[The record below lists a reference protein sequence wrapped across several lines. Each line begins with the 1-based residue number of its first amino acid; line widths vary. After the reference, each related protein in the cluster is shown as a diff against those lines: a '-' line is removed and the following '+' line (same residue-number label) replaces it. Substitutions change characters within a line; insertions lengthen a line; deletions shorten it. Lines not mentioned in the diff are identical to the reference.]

1 MILSTSS
8 LPEAPKVSRGQGGAR
23 LLEQHVGR
31 WLVRVVLGSALT
43 MVLLACGY
51 GPRVSGGRQRAKIP
65 TPEPQV
71 RGLYAFAR
79 LYGVLRWFHPSDAA
93 ATIDWDRFAV
103 DGVRRTLDVTEPN
116 RLRIVLLDL
125 IAPIAPTVHIATEQ
139 EALPP
144 FIATPPSSHP
154 ELVAWEHLG
163 YGDSILNGR
172 FASKRRHRARTVAV
186 PGVGRATLSQSI
198 TAAPYRGARFRLR
211 GQLRAAHHGLAQLW
225 LRIDRG
231 DATVFSDEMLERPV
245 SATTW
250 QLAEIT
256 GTVDPSATLITFG
269 TMATSGGSAWFD
281 DLDLA
286 VEVNGK
292 WTSVPIQDPGFESR
306 DVFASW
312 TAGTGAPDSSIKGWD
327 VTFDTERPAT
337 GSVALRMQ
345 RTVEVVTAELFADS
359 PAPGETVDVDL
370 GSGLRARVPI
380 ALYSSDGHTIG
391 DDPAQAERLAATG
404 ERADPS
410 AFDRTA
416 TIADVV
422 VLWNVLEHFWP
433 YWDTVSV
440 DWNAALDHA
449 LADAL
454 RDRSANEHLAT
465 LRRLSVIAADGHATT
480 SCPGTPPWANA
491 PFLVDL
497 IEGQVVV
504 TATTD
509 EAVKLGDV
517 ITSVDGLPATKLL
530 ADGEATISGSPQWRL
545 DFARHRFA
553 MGPPGSSFSL
563 RIRRHGSEHDAV
575 VVRSKS
581 TQQEFPHPA
590 IERLPDG
597 VYYIS
602 LDRARMEDIKAIIDK
617 LAAAPGVVFDLRDYP
632 NSNDD
637 ILSYLITSPAYFNGG
652 MSAPH
657 VIRPGHTRSSVSG
670 WDAAH
675 DQIPALQPHIQGRVA
690 FVTGPG
696 AISYAETVLAIVER
710 YHLGAIVGS
719 ATAGTNGN
727 MARISEPSGCHT
739 NFTGLRVTKPDGS
752 RFHLVGIKPTI
763 PVTPTLA
770 GVLTGRDEVLEKALA
785 YVRQREQ

>member
-1 MILSTSS
+1 M
-8 LPEAPKVSRGQGGAR
+8 VCCGQRVAR

-31 WLVRVVLGSALT
+31 WVVCAMLGSILA
-43 MVLLACGY
+43 MVVPACGN
-51 GPRVSGGRQRAKIP
+51 GPGDSSGRQWAKIP
-65 TPEPQV
+65 ITEPRV

-93 ATIDWDRFAV
+93 ASIDWDRFAV
-103 DGVRRTLDVTEPN
+103 DGVRRTLDVTDQD

-125 IAPIAPTVHIATEQ
+125 IAPIAPTVHIATEH
-139 EALPP
+139 EALPR
-144 FIATPPSSHP
+144 FIATPPSIHP

-163 YGDSILNGR
+163 YGDSVLTAR
-172 FASKRRHRARTVAV
+172 YASKRRHRARTVAV
-186 PGVGRATLSQSI
+186 LGAGQAKLGQSI
-198 TAAPYRGARFRLR
+198 AAAPYRGTRLRLR
-211 GQLRAAHHGLAQLW
+211 GHLRAADHGLAQLW

-231 DATVFSDEMLERPV
+231 DATVLVDEMFDRPV

-256 GTVDPSATLITFG
+256 GTVDPSATLISFG
-269 TMATSGGSAWFD
+269 AIATGRGSVWFD

-286 VEVNGK
+286 VEIGEK
-292 WTSVPIQDPGFESR
+292 WISIPIQDSGFESKN
-306 DVFASW
+306 VFSSW
-312 TAGTGAPDSSIKGWD
+312 TTGSGTPNSIRGWD
-327 VTFDTERPAT
+327 VTLDTERPAT
-337 GSVALRMQ
+337 GSVALRMK

-391 DDPAQAERLAATG
+391 DDPAQAEKLAVTG
-404 ERADPS
+404 ERPDAS
-410 AFDRTA
+410 GFDRTA
-416 TIADVV
+416 AIADVV

-433 YWDTVSV
+433 YWDTVTA

-454 RDRSANEHLAT
+454 RDRSVNEHLAT

-480 SCPGTPPWANA
+480 SCPGALPRANP

-497 IEGQVVV
+497 IEGQVVA

-509 EAVKLGDV
+509 EAVKLGDIIV
-517 ITSVDGLPATKLL
+517 SVDGRPATELL
-530 ADGEATISGSPQWRL
+530 AGDEATISGSPQWRL

-553 MGPPGSSFSL
+553 MGPPGSSLSL
-563 RIRRHGSEHDAV
+563 RIRRGQVEHDEV
-575 VVRSKS
+575 VVRSKN
-581 TQQEFPHPA
+581 TQQEFPHPS
-590 IERLPDG
+590 IERLSDG

-602 LDRARMEDIKAIIDK
+602 LDRARMDDIRAVIDRV
-617 LAAAPGVVFDLRDYP
+617 AVAPGVVFDLRDYP

-637 ILSYLITSPAYFNGG
+637 ILSYLITGPAYFNGG
-652 MSAPH
+652 MFAPH
-657 VIRPGHTRSSVSG
+657 VIRPRHARGSISG
-670 WDAAH
+670 WDPSH
-675 DQIPALQPHIQGRVA
+675 DLIPVLQPHIRGRVA
-690 FVTGPG
+690 FITGPG
-696 AISYAETVLAIVER
+696 AISYAETILAVVER
-710 YHLGAIVGS
+710 YRLGAIVGS

-727 MARISEPSGCHT
+727 IAQISEPSGCYT
-739 NFTGLRVTKPDGS
+739 NFTGLRVTKSDGS

-763 PVTPTLA
+763 PATSTLA
-770 GVLTGRDEVLEKALA
+770 GVLAGRDEVLEKALSH
-785 YVRQREQ
+785 VRHRED

>member
-1 MILSTSS
+1 MLPISS
-8 LPEAPKVSRGQGGAR
+8 LPDAHGVSRGEEGVR
-23 LLEQHVGR
+23 PLEQHVGR
-31 WLVRVVLGSALT
+31 WLVRGILCSAFT
-43 MVLLACGY
+43 MILLACGH
-51 GPRVSGGRQRAKIP
+51 GPRPSGEHQGARIP
-65 TPEPQV
+65 VAEPQI

-103 DGVRRTLDVTEPN
+103 EGVRRTLDVTDPD
-116 RLRIVLLDL
+116 RIRIELLDL
-125 IAPIAPTVHIATEQ
+125 LAPIAPTVHIATEQ

-144 FIATPPSSHP
+144 FVATPPRSQF

-163 YGDSILNGR
+163 YGDSILNAVY
-172 FASKRRHRARTVAV
+172 ASKRRHRARIVAV

-198 TAAPYRGARFRLR
+198 AAAPYRGARFRLR

-231 DATVFSDEMLERPV
+231 NATVFFDDMFDRPV

-250 QLAEIT
+250 RLGEIT
-256 GTVDPSATLITFG
+256 GTVDSSATLITFG
-269 TMATSGGSAWFD
+269 TMATSGGSAGFD

-292 WTSVPIQDPGFESR
+292 WTSIPIQDPGFESR

-327 VTFDTERPAT
+327 VTLDTERPAT

-391 DDPAQAERLAATG
+391 DDPAQAEKLAATG
-404 ERADPS
+404 DRANPS
-410 AFDRTA
+410 GFDRIA

-440 DWNAALDHA
+440 DWNAALDQA

-480 SCPGTPPWANA
+480 NCPGASPRANA
-491 PFLVDL
+491 PFIVDV

-517 ITSVDGLPATKLL
+517 IISVDGRPATTVL
-530 ADGEATISGSPQWRL
+530 ADSEATISGSPQWRL

-553 MGPPGSSFSL
+553 TGPPGSSLSL

-575 VVRSKS
+575 VVRGKS
-581 TQQEFPHPA
+581 TQQEFPHPP

-617 LAAAPGVVFDLRDYP
+617 LAAAPGIVFDLRDYP
-632 NSNDD
+632 NSNDE
-637 ILSYLITSPAYFNGG
+637 ILSYLITSRAYFNGG
-652 MSAPH
+652 MSVPH
-657 VIRPGHTRSSVSG
+657 VIRPDHTRDSVSG

-675 DQIPALQPHIQGRVA
+675 DQIPALQPHIHGRVA

-696 AISYAETVLAIVER
+696 AISYAETVLSVVER

-719 ATAGTNGN
+719 ATAGTNGS
-727 MARISEPSGCHT
+727 MAGIWEPSGCHT

-763 PVTPTLA
+763 PATPTLA
-770 GVLTGRDEVLEKALA
+770 GVLAGRDEVLEKALA

>member
-1 MILSTSS
+1 MMPPISS
-8 LPEAPKVSRGQGGAR
+8 LPETQSVFRGHGRAR

-31 WLVRVVLGSALT
+31 WIVRGILSSVLVIIP
-43 MVLLACGY
+43 LACGY
-51 GPRVSGGRQRAKIP
+51 GPRISGGRQGTKTP
-65 TPEPQV
+65 TAEPQV

-93 ATIDWDRFAV
+93 ATIDWDLFAME
-103 DGVRRTLDVTEPN
+103 GVRRTLDVTDPD

-163 YGDSILNGR
+163 YGDSILSAR
-172 FASKRRHRARTVAV
+172 YASKRRHRPRTVAV
-186 PGVGRATLSQSI
+186 PGVARATLSQSI

-231 DATVFSDEMLERPV
+231 DATVFSDDMFERPV
-245 SATTW
+245 SATAW
-250 QLAEIT
+250 QLAEIK

-269 TMATSGGSAWFD
+269 AMATSGGSAWFD

-292 WTSVPIQDPGFESR
+292 WTSVPIQDPGFESS
-306 DVFASW
+306 DVFGSW
-312 TAGTGAPDSSIKGWD
+312 TAGTGASGSSIKGWG
-327 VTFDTERPAT
+327 VTLDTERPAT

-345 RTVEVVTAELFADS
+345 RIVEVLTADLFADS
-359 PAPGETVDVDL
+359 PAPGESVDVDL

-391 DDPAQAERLAATG
+391 DDPDQAEKFAATG
-404 ERADPS
+404 KRADPS
-410 AFDRTA
+410 GFDRIA

-480 SCPGTPPWANA
+480 NCPGAPPRANA

-517 ITSVDGLPATKLL
+517 IVSVDDRPATTLL

-545 DFARHRFA
+545 DYARHRFA
-553 MGPPGSSFSL
+553 MGTQGSLLSL
-563 RIRRHGSEHDAV
+563 RIRRGGSVYDEV
-575 VVRSKS
+575 VVRSKNV
-581 TQQEFPHPA
+581 QQEFPHPP

-597 VYYIS
+597 IYYVS
-602 LDRARMEDIKAIIDK
+602 LDRARMADIKAIIDE

-632 NSNDD
+632 NSNDE
-637 ILSYLITSPAYFNGG
+637 ILSYLITGPAYFNVG

-657 VIRPGHTRSSVSG
+657 VIRPDHARGSVSG

-675 DQIPALQPHIQGRVA
+675 DQIPVLQPHIQGRVA

-710 YHLGAIVGS
+710 YHLGAIIGS
-719 ATAGTNGN
+719 TTAGTNGG
-727 MARISEPSGCHT
+727 MAGISEPSGCHT

-763 PVTPTLA
+763 PATPTLA
-770 GVLTGRDEVLEKALA
+770 GVLAGRDEVLEKALA
-785 YVRQREQ
+785 YVRQREN